1 MYVFTNE
8 KNLANRTF
16 NLKNPDYAQKK
27 YSRCRWC
34 GHVGV
39 GCMSVGVG
47 VGVGVG
53 GGHESGRLSS
63 HSHPTPT
70 PFILVQVEKR
80 DSLCSEKNDLFI

>member
-8 KNLANRTF
+8 KTLANRTF

-47 VGVGVG
+47 VG

-63 HSHPTPT
+63 HSHPTPTPT

-80 DSLCSEKNDLFI
+80 DSLCSENNDLFI